1 MPGMPAND
9 RRGAASG
16 PGLSLVSPRTDP
28 MVRTGCGAPVRHL
41 LVGAWRTET
50 PGLSGLQRCYEEN
63 AKIVVELKVWPAPST
78 VDGKLAWLGE
88 SGKCWVS
95 KVYAW
100 PWR

>member
-1 MPGMPAND
+1 MTIEQQESVLARLFCRHVPILWSE
-9 RRGAASG
+9 RAAG
-16 PGLSLVSPRTDP
+16 SPSATCMRFVADGDP
-28 MVRTGCGAPVRHL
+28 WVK
-41 LVGAWRTET
+41 
-50 PGLSGLQRCYEEN
+50 QCYAEN
-63 AKIVVELKVWPAPST
+63 AKMVVELKVWPALST